1 MVAVILMPFEDELDV
16 KSRCRKLRNSWV
28 LPRSDGLSFQ
38 EPVETEKSEAARW
51 RDEGSL
57 FSFNL
62 SI

>member
-16 KSRCRKLRNSWV
+16 KPRCRKLRNSWV

-51 RDEGSL
+51 RDEGS
-57 FSFNL
+57 
-62 SI
+62 